1 MTIIVWCYC
10 ARHVLVKN
18 EMCVCLSSVSMKHCR
33 SHKLPIG
40 GVHMYVRMYS
50 RIAHTQVGAN
60 HRRANAAG
68 TAQSVS
74 SKFACGPATYVRT
87 YVCTYVRTFCRL
99 GWSLAKA
106 CGLYT
111 SGLTVSRN
119 TSICRCEGKKTHIRT
134 WYILSGF
141 YC

>member
-1 MTIIVWCYC
+1 
-10 ARHVLVKN
+10 
-18 EMCVCLSSVSMKHCR
+18 MCVPVVCKVCIKHCR
-33 SHKLPIG
+33 SHKLPRWS
-40 GVHMYVRMYS
+40 MYACMYS

-74 SKFACGPATYVRT
+74 SKLACGPATYV
-87 YVCTYVRTFCRL
+87 CTFCRL

-119 TSICRCEGKKTHIRT
+119 TSICGCEGKKTHIRT
-134 WYILSGF
+134 WYIQYIRKYVRTYSQGF
-141 YC
+141 TASKLEETVGFGTDL